1 MYRGHLRSRAYS
13 KEALA
18 KPLIESSVLYMARAT
33 PTPYCDV
40 RSLCRLYQPALS
52 NCLTD
57 LYRTRLTSSQ
67 LDALTLAA
75 LSIWLSRAALAATRL
90 TAVATRPQRMFVGYK
105 ARGGLQGVQRL
116 Q

>member
-52 NCLTD
+52 NCPYRPLPNTSD
-57 LYRTRLTSSQ
+57 LKS
-67 LDALTLAA
+67 A
-75 LSIWLSRAALAATRL
+75 
-90 TAVATRPQRMFVGYK
+90 
-105 ARGGLQGVQRL
+105 
-116 Q
+116 